1 MKLPLTAIIPIEKLT
16 HYLLVP
22 CEQGDKS
29 KFLALAGFTLQNP
42 NELLTAIRHLIARED
57 AIEDGINDYGV
68 FFHIDGNLRSPA
80 HKELTTRTIWL
91 RHHSD
96 DQFYFVTLIP
106 LR

>member
-1 MKLPLTAIIPIEKLT
+1 MKLPSTAIIPIEKLT

-22 CEQGDKS
+22 RKQGDKS

-42 NELLTAIRHLIARED
+42 NELLTAIRRLIAQEHAVED
-57 AIEDGINDYGV
+57 DTNDYGV
-68 FFHIDGNLRSPA
+68 FFHVDGGLIGP
-80 HKELTTRTIWL
+80 KQKTLVTRTIWL